1 MASLYAQSTS
11 SPQPQQVIDSVQ
23 MNHFRSFVNMLAE
36 PTAKDEIKLKAA
48 QELSEHFELIT
59 QCSSYPDFL
68 SHSLRI
74 FLKILQEGEPQFIS
88 ELNLQ
93 QVRKIILEMIH
104 RLPTSEHI
112 RPHVKQIIALTI
124 KLLQT
129 DNEENVLVCLRIII
143 DIHKQYRPT
152 FHPEIQDFLSYVK
165 TIYSDLPKHLA
176 TMFEPKQPIRVKDL
190 KEVNFESLLPET
202 FTMTSIQVEKK
213 TADGKLSTVTYN
225 LIPKGINS
233 LKVLQELPII
243 VVLMYQIYKTNV
255 HQEVVDFVPLI
266 MTTITLQPSP
276 IHKSSP
282 AFNKEI
288 YVDFMGAQIKT
299 LAFSAYIIRLFQDVI
314 LTHAPTM
321 VKGMLNLLES
331 CPKEVAHLRKE
342 LLVATRHILA
352 TDLRNHFVSSID
364 KLFDEEILL
373 GKGWTTH
380 ESLRPLAY
388 STLADLVHHVRQHL
402 SLPALSKAVYLFAKN
417 VHDES
422 LPTSIQT
429 MSCKLLLNLVECI
442 RLKSDVE
449 PVASR
454 ELLIT
459 MLKVFTQKFH
469 TISKLQLPQIM
480 QKWKSFKPE
489 STTPTTTPGTP
500 STTQSTPAPGATPQ
514 HTPQTPAVQ
523 DGNLP
528 KDFLGMDLSENSF
541 KLTSIGFPQPN
552 NLNVTE
558 YRSLVKTLV
567 CGVKTITWGCPAAKV
582 NPNDHSMPAS
592 KLFNPNEILIF
603 IDLFHWALEALDIYT
618 INVPAM
624 GMPQAL
630 PQQKQA
636 LQMPRSKEEKEVL
649 EHFSGV
655 FLTMDSQNF
664 QEIFAS
670 TIDFMVDRLYK
681 NSALQVIA
689 NSFLAN
695 PKTSPLFATVL
706 VEYLLERMEEMGS
719 NIERSNLYLRL
730 FKLVFGSVS
739 LFAAENE
746 HMLRPHLHNIVN
758 RSMELAMT
766 AKEPYNYFLLLRA
779 LFRSIGGGSHD
790 LLYQEFLPL
799 LPNLLEGL
807 NRLQSGFHKQH
818 MKDLFVELCLTV
830 PVRLSSLLP
839 YLPMLMDP
847 LVSALNGSHT
857 LVSQG
862 LRTLELCVDNLQPD
876 FLYDHIQ
883 PVRADLMQALWRTLR
898 NQDSAAVVAFRVL
911 GKFGGGNRKMM
922 IEPQQ
927 LMYQESDAIQPAVV
941 AYFQEHRKPIDF
953 PVDKV
958 IETAFNALKTSTTDP
973 FYWRQSWEVIRCYL
987 AASICL
993 DDDKHTLQKLFMHP
1007 SFTDNNVVAT
1017 GSHYTLQDKQAR
1029 LTHQTA
1035 LTGMFVAA
1043 ATKELRGS
1051 VLPTMVAVVRHYT
1064 MVAIAQQAG
1073 PFPHKHHQMNSGLD
1087 PLVLIDAL
1095 AAIMGHEEKELCK
1108 PGNLAM
1114 VLILETATNI
1124 MGSKER
1130 ACRLPMMQ
1138 YLAEKM
1144 AALCYERPWYS
1155 KMGGC
1160 IALKFL
1166 YQNMAMRWLYQHLFI
1181 FLKAFMFIIMD
1192 LTGEVSSG
1200 AIDMAKNYLE
1210 KMLKICMTPL
1220 DRDCKNEELIS
1231 TQKKAMYDV
1240 IHELVRQVTSPHTL
1254 VRETAMASLR
1264 LIAELQSKTVTEV
1277 MNPHREVLVDMIPP
1291 KKHLLRHQPAS
1302 AQIGLMDGNTF
1313 CTTLEPRLFTID
1325 LTILTHK
1332 VFYHEVLTLSDAED
1346 TTLNKLDCYKTVTNL
1361 IPLRKSAL
1369 RALAACHYIPNGCRE
1384 KIFSILFK
1392 ALEKNNVE
1400 LQEAAFECMQN
1411 FLQGCTVDKET
1422 IHAGIRP
1429 LLMQL
1434 GDHRNLTLNG
1444 AKRLSYLTQLFP
1456 SMFNEKLCDSLLQI
1470 VKKLLESSI
1479 AANKG
1484 SNFLAA
1490 SKTGETEQKIVTII
1504 GIFHQIPA
1512 ASAKFIDSL
1521 CKLILQTEKSLMIE
1535 PCSPYRPPLVK
1546 FLLKFPKESMELL
1559 LSDVNVKDAQWNRFM
1574 IYLLKHKDG
1583 LPFRNAIQEKGPRLI
1598 QLILINS
1605 EGSVAIA
1612 QGKPFED
1619 RYEAQRQ
1626 AVLIIHTLI
1635 EFDSPWISTQTDI
1648 IAALKTIWKNDLYK
1662 TCQSSV
1668 VCDMWHLVAKIL
1680 MEYFSHNTNE
1690 IPLLFQL
1697 LRALCLRFIPDFQ
1710 FFRDFLQNTVC
1721 QSYTVDWKRTAFFHF
1736 VECFGSPD
1744 VSQDL
1749 KAKILTMVIIPSFA
1763 VSFEK
1768 GEGNKLVGAPPAPYL
1783 EDENNIV
1790 SVFINKVIDPEKP
1803 FANEDAVRIALLQF
1817 ACLLVERASPH
1828 IHDGDANNKREG
1840 NKLRRLMTFAWP
1852 CLLPKNC
1859 VDPAARYHG
1868 HLLLSHIIARLAI
1881 HKRIVLQVFHSL
1893 LKAHA
1898 VEARTV
1904 VKQALE
1910 VLTPAMPLR
1919 MEDGNTM
1926 LTHWT
1931 KKIIVEEGHSMQQ
1944 LFHILQLLVRHFKVY
1959 YPVRHHLVQQIINS
1973 MHRLG
1978 FTVNATIDYRKLSVE
1993 LAEVII
1999 KWELQRI
2006 KEETD
2011 GGSSAVEEEESKLQT
2026 DAKQQPSGA
2035 VKRTAQDE
2043 EARKKLATG
2052 DTNPQPSPSTS
2063 TGTTTPGVAPKVEGS
2078 GRPIDRAHC
2087 DAVLNFLFRMA
2098 CQLNDVSTTPGAMSP
2113 GESLSRRCVNLLKLA
2128 IKPELWQ
2135 QPFDLKLTWLDK
2147 VFTSIEGQQPNIGN
2161 ICTALELLTFLLTV
2175 LKKEQILTTFRPL
2188 QRGLSA
2194 CVTCTNTRIIKLMH
2208 GLLTR
2213 LMAIFPT
2220 DSHHKHDELETLYAT
2235 ISKMIYEGL
2244 AAFEKNPQ
2252 ANPSTL
2258 FGTLMTLKAACT
2270 NNQSYID
2277 RLITPFMRLL
2287 NRLTKDHLGGIAN
2300 NQNGNGEAATN
2311 AGSIA
2316 LELLV
2321 VSLDLVKNRVVVM
2334 NVEMRKTFIGG
2345 VLVGLIEK
2353 SNDVKVIKAIVKMIE
2368 EWMKNKNSPVTVSQ
2382 APTLRE
2388 KSILLVKLMQYV
2400 EKRFADDQELNGQ
2413 FLELVN
2419 YIYRDEQ
2426 LKITELTSKLEAA
2439 FLAGLRCSQPKIR
2452 AKFFEVFDGSMRRR
2466 LHDRLLYII
2475 CSHAWDSIGQHYWIK
2490 QCIEL
2495 LILTANTT
2503 TQIQNSNENH
2513 LLPSI
2518 SSVINLAESDEKKN
2532 FVIYTSL
2539 QNDPTETFDPIEDK
2553 EDAFDMDMSVD
2564 SNISRHEESE
2574 RPVANRQA
2582 ALAKLISRQ
2591 AEFLEASRKV
2601 RTEQL
2606 LVATAQLCH
2615 MDTHLAERVWL
2626 DVFPRLWSILDHGQ
2640 QQSLDREIVPFLSS
2654 GTHIIQKD
2662 CHPSALHTFVE
2673 ALSHCD
2679 PPVYIPP
2686 NLMAYLGKAHN
2697 LWHRMT
2703 LMLEEMALEW
2713 PNRKESISEYA
2724 EFDEEN
2730 CRDGS
2735 YVMDPLSQMYSSLH
2749 EEDLWAGLWQKYA
2762 KYQETNLAIAHEQM
2776 GFFEEAQSI
2785 YDSAMTRFKQ
2795 DLNNGV
2801 TPLDMNSELLLWE
2814 NHWIRCAKELN
2825 QWDILMD
2832 YGQLN
2837 KDKNSFLI
2845 MDSAW
2850 RVPDWTLMKQ
2860 ALSKVEQTYPKQ
2872 VGYKFNLYRGYLTI
2886 LNQEEQHPSVERY
2899 VEVAS
2904 AYCMREWRR
2913 LPPIVSHIHLPIL
2926 QASQQIMELQEASQ
2940 IHQGLLQNRS
2950 SSLHDMKA
2958 IVKTWRNRLPVIADD
2973 LSHWSD
2979 IFTWRQH
2986 HYQIITSHLEQQ
2998 GDNTSP
3004 CMLGAHASA
3013 QTIIHFGKIA
3023 RKQNLTGVC
3032 QDSLYRIYTIPS
3044 VPVVDCFQ
3052 KIRQQ
3057 VKCCLQMA
3065 AVNNSRSELSEALE
3079 VIEPTN
3085 LDYFS
3090 KEMTAEFY
3098 ALKGLLLA
3106 QTGRSEEANKAF
3118 SAATQLHDTL
3128 IKAWALWGDYLEHIF
3143 TRDPRQINLGVAA
3156 MTCFLH
3162 ACRNQNESKSRKYLA
3177 KVLWLLSYDE
3187 DKSLLEALDKYAVG
3201 VPPIQWVPWIP
3212 QLLCCLVQY
3221 EGTVILNLLSQVG
3234 RMFPQA
3240 VYFPIRTLYLTLKIE
3255 QRERYK
3261 SVEQASAAAQKMAA
3275 NKTEAGASTGGGQV
3289 TISTQP
3295 GGSGT
3300 QQQQQQ
3306 PQQQP
3311 AAPGQPGQAQP
3322 GAENQQA
3329 AGGGNLQSTT
3339 TPIRATPP
3347 MWRCSKIMHLQRDIH
3362 PTVLSSL
3369 EGIVDQMV
3377 WFRENWYEE
3386 VLRQLRQGLTK
3397 CYAIAFENR
3406 CSVNEATITQHTLN
3420 FVKKLVSTF
3429 GIGIENI
3436 SSSVSSNFS
3445 SAASE
3450 SLARRAQATVQDPVF
3465 QKMKGQFT
3473 SDFDFS
3479 QPGATKLHNLINKL
3493 KIWIK
3498 ILENKTKQ
3506 LPKSFLIEE
3515 KCRFLSNFSQKTAEV
3530 ELPGE
3535 LLLPKHSHYHIRIAR
3550 FMPRVDIVQKHNTAA
3565 RRLYIRG
3572 TNGKIYPYLVVND
3585 TGLGDARR
3593 EERVL
3598 QLLRMLNNYLAKQK
3612 ETSRR
3617 FLHITVPRVVAVSP
3631 QMRLVEDNPSS
3642 ISLLD
3647 IYKNGCSKLNIEHDA
3662 PIARYYERLAK
3673 VQARG
3678 SQTSHTVLRD
3688 ILREVQTTMIPKTM
3702 LKDWAVRN
3710 FRSATDYWQFRKMFT
3725 LQLSLSCLM
3734 EYCLFLTRLNADMM
3748 YLHQDSGLMNVS
3760 YFKFD
3765 VDDSTGLLDDSRPV
3779 PFRLTPNIVEFLS
3792 TIGVTGPLTAS
3803 TIATARCLVQP
3814 NFKLP
3819 TILRA
3824 ILRDEI
3830 IAVQKKR
3837 ILDEKVID
3845 QNTDLSQENP
3855 AVEID
3860 SETVISTVNKA
3871 VNNIMARLNCLAR
3884 FDNTE
3889 VKKMS
3894 TLVQVASNADNL
3906 CRMDPT
3912 WHPWL

>member
-1 MASLYAQSTS
+1 
-11 SPQPQQVIDSVQ
+11 
-23 MNHFRSFVNMLAE
+23 
-36 PTAKDEIKLKAA
+36 
-48 QELSEHFELIT
+48 
-59 QCSSYPDFL
+59 
-68 SHSLRI
+68 
-74 FLKILQEGEPQFIS
+74 
-88 ELNLQ
+88 
-93 QVRKIILEMIH
+93 
-104 RLPTSEHI
+104 
-112 RPHVKQIIALTI
+112 
-124 KLLQT
+124 
-129 DNEENVLVCLRIII
+129 
-143 DIHKQYRPT
+143 
-152 FHPEIQDFLSYVK
+152 IQDFLSYVK
-165 TIYSDLPKHLA
+165 TIYSDLPKHLT

-190 KEVNFESLLPET
+190 KEVNFDGLLPET
-202 FTMTSIQVEKK
+202 FTITPIQVEKK
-213 TADGKLSTVTYN
+213 TADGKLKIGQCFFYN
-225 LIPKGINS
+225 IDCLIISYFYRN
-233 LKVLQELPII
+233 
-243 VVLMYQIYKTNV
+243 
-255 HQEVVDFVPLI
+255 
-266 MTTITLQPSP
+266 
-276 IHKSSP
+276 SP

-314 LTHAPTM
+314 LNHAPTM

-364 KLFDEEILL
+364 KLFDEDILL

-402 SLPALSKAVYLFAKN
+402 TLSALSKAVYLFAKN

-442 RLKSDVE
+442 RIKSDAE

-480 QKWKSFKPE
+480 QKC
-489 STTPTTTPGTP
+489 
-500 STTQSTPAPGATPQ
+500 TPAPGATPQ
-514 HTPQTPAVQ
+514 HTPQTPTAQ
-523 DGNLP
+523 DNNIP

-582 NPNDHSMPAS
+582 NPNDHGMPAS

-618 INVPAM
+618 IN
-624 GMPQAL
+624 AL
-630 PQQKQA
+630 PLQKQA

-927 LMYQESDAIQPAVV
+927 LLYQESDTVQPAVV

-1007 SFTDNNVVAT
+1007 SFTDNNVVST
-1017 GSHYTLQDKQAR
+1017 GTHYILQDKQAR

-1043 ATKELRGS
+1043 ATKDLRGS

-1108 PGNLAM
+1108 PGKLAM
-1114 VLILETATNI
+1114 SLILETATNI
-1124 MGSKER
+1124 MGSKEM

-1583 LPFRNAIQEKGPRLI
+1583 LPFRNAIQEKKSSALYQMFYLYFSR
-1598 QLILINS
+1598 
-1605 EGSVAIA
+1605 
-1612 QGKPFED
+1612 KPFED

-1626 AVLIIHTLI
+1626 AILIIHTLI

-1648 IAALKTIWKNDLYK
+1648 IGALKTIWKNDLYK

-1721 QSYTVDWKRTAFFHF
+1721 QSYTVDWKRAAFFHF
-1736 VECFGSPD
+1736 VECFGNPE

-1959 YPVRHHLVQQIINS
+1959 YPVRHHLVQQIITS
-1973 MHRLG
+1973 MQRLG

-1999 KWELQRI
+1999 KWEVQRI

-2011 GGSSAVEEEESKLQT
+2011 GGSTAVEEDDSKLQT
-2026 DAKQQPSGA
+2026 DVKQQPSGA
-2035 VKRTAQDE
+2035 VKRTAQDD

-2052 DTNPQPSPSTS
+2052 
-2063 TGTTTPGVAPKVEGS
+2063 G
-2078 GRPIDRAHC
+2078 
-2087 DAVLNFLFRMA
+2087 
-2098 CQLNDVSTTPGAMSP
+2098 
-2113 GESLSRRCVNLLKLA
+2113 CVNLLKLA
-2128 IKPELWQ
+2128 IKPDVWQ

-2194 CVTCTNTRIIKLMH
+2194 CVTCPNTRVIKLMH

-2235 ISKMIYEGL
+2235 ISKMIFEGL
-2244 AAFEKNPQ
+2244 AAFEKNAQ

-2277 RLITPFMRLL
+2277 RLIIPFMRLL

-2334 NVEMRKTFIGG
+2334 SVEMRKMFIGG
-2345 VLVGLIEK
+2345 ILVGLIEK

-2439 FLAGLRCSQPKIR
+2439 FLAGLRCNQPKIR

-2539 QNDPTETFDPIEDK
+2539 QNDPTETFDSIEDK

-2615 MDTHLAERVWL
+2615 MDTQLAERVWL

-3143 TRDPRQINLGVAA
+3143 TRDPRQINLGVSA

-3275 NKTEAGASTGGGQV
+3275 NKAETGLPAGS
-3289 TISTQP
+3289 
-3295 GGSGT
+3295 
-3300 QQQQQQ
+3300 
-3306 PQQQP
+3306 
-3311 AAPGQPGQAQP
+3311 AAA
-3322 GAENQQA
+3322 
-3329 AGGGNLQSTT
+3329 GGNLQATT

-3884 FDNTE
+3884 FDNSE